1 MLLACG
7 FNFIDYPFDPPL
19 RGWNQ
24 EVIMVTIIKIVGV
37 LFCGFVLYLGLS
49 HAAQAGNADSAA
61 YELNADQSDRN
72 QGGQMSGKREAG
84 PSPAAKMIKG
94 DVLRVEG
101 ENVFIKGKDG
111 KEVRVYVDATTQMG
125 TNNEIKRG
133 QPIEVQVND
142 QHHALSIV
150 SGPAVTDRRNAKE

>member
-1 MLLACG
+1 
-7 FNFIDYPFDPPL
+7 
-19 RGWNQ
+19 
-24 EVIMVTIIKIVGV
+24 MVAITTIVGRIV
-37 LFCGFVLYLGLS
+37 CGALLCLGLS
-49 HAAQAGNADSAA
+49 HAAQAENATSAA
-61 YELNADQSDRN
+61 YELSADQSDRN
-72 QGGQMSGKREAG
+72 PGGQMSGKREAG

-111 KEVRVYVDATTQMG
+111 KEVRVHVDATTQTG

-133 QPIEVQVND
+133 DPIEVQVND

-150 SGPAVTDRRNAKE
+150 HGSAVTDRRNAKE